1 MGVQMNMPDSL
12 RKDILNDIYQAR
24 KVEKTLRN
32 LMNSTVTGYN
42 PFKLEFDWAAPFVP
56 SCAEFME
63 LNRDLVR
70 QHFPEVDTCQCS
82 AFIVEKGT
90 NAYGFHSASA
100 AGYEFGYLFNNGVL
114 APEYQ
119 MSFHTAVSAT
129 NLSSNPF
136 TIFDEVTPE
145 LFNNHFLAQHFRT
158 MEPSL
163 AADTMMLVRAAVV
176 MYEEQSSITHLRV
189 FQDYLHAMYYA
200 TTQCGSTASKAP
212 GSYWAL
218 EPGQALYFNN
228 WRVHGDSGLGSSE
241 YDRVTMDLRCFSE
254 TKVPTAFADS
264 YDWTRRLSPHMVNT
278 YEKAAECLLKL
289 FNYSSADEF
298 LKVVFG
304 RDMPNGVSYYAGV
317 GNLGLNDTGVHSLM
331 HENSLDGMRR
341 HSALV
346 REAYANDSLNYDAF
360 TSCYQDHV
368 VAFDERFKDAPLPW
382 SLADRVLTFPKL
394 YFAFAPMQFHV
405 IVVFALF
412 FVLWYIR
419 RRSRTISTRCEQV
432 RKPGEDLQKLKCM

>member
-1 MGVQMNMPDSL
+1 MG
-12 RKDILNDIYQAR
+12 
-24 KVEKTLRN
+24 KTLRK

-56 SCAEFME
+56 SCAEFMH

-70 QHFPEVDTCQCS
+70 QHFPEVDTCQCN

-114 APEYQ
+114 APEHQ

-145 LFNNHFLAQHFRT
+145 VFNNHFLAQHFRAV
-158 MEPSL
+158 EPSL

-176 MYEEQSSITHLRV
+176 MYEQKSSITHLRV

-200 TTQCGSTASKAP
+200 TTKCGSTASKAP
-212 GSYWAL
+212 GSYWDL

-254 TKVPTAFADS
+254 TKVPTAFSDS

-278 YEKAAECLLKL
+278 YEKAAQCLLKL
-289 FNYSSADEF
+289 FNYTTPDEF
-298 LKVVFG
+298 LKVIFG
-304 RDMPNGVSYYAGV
+304 RRMRNGVSYYAGV
-317 GNLGLNDTGVHSLM
+317 GNLGLNDAGVDSLM
-331 HENSLDGMRR
+331 HEDNLDGMRR
-341 HSALV
+341 HSARV
-346 REAYANDSLNYDAF
+346 RDAYANGGLNYDAF
-360 TSCYQDHV
+360 MECYQENSAV
-368 VAFDERFKDAPLPW
+368 FDERFQEAPLPW
-382 SLADRVLTFPKL
+382 SSVDRAFTFPKL
-394 YFAFAPMQFHV
+394 YFAFAPAEFHV
-405 IVVFALF
+405 ILVLVLLGSCFA
-412 FVLWYIR
+412 VR
-419 RRSRTISTRCEQV
+419 RCRRASTKDQK
-432 RKPGEDLQKLKCM
+432 RKYA